1 MLQDLMP
8 KSSIQQAAAVI
19 FLALLLAWVAG
30 CARRETDVERGNRE
44 GILHL
49 GAGGE
54 PRDLDPTTNIG
65 SSESRIIATLFEGLV
80 VPSADGKKFLP
91 GSAERWDISLDGR
104 VYTFHLRPGLK
115 WSNGDP
121 LTADDFLYGFRRVLE
136 PAVGA
141 EAAQQAFI
149 ISGARDF
156 VEGHNKDPKSIGL
169 RVLDPLTFEI
179 TLDNPAPYFL
189 GQLCFY
195 PFYPLHR
202 PTLEKFDGYLRR
214 NSGWT
219 RPGNLVGNG
228 AFRLKS
234 WRANES
240 VTVEKNPAYW
250 DADRIRLREVVFH
263 SIDNP
268 DAEELAFRGGRL
280 HATFL
285 LNATKTESYRLA
297 KSPYLHT
304 EPELRSIWL
313 TFNVMEPPFN
323 DVRIRRALAL
333 AVDREALAQ
342 KVLRGQRPA
351 GNIVVPGAGGY
362 VGTANLVRDP
372 ERARALLAEAGFP
385 GGAGFPLVTLTY
397 TASRAGWKEA
407 CEALQFMWQKELGI
421 HVELAQIEYKVWLD
435 ALRTRKHQF
444 IYDGWGSFVDDP
456 VEWIGL
462 FASLSPNNDA
472 GWVNPEYDAHVTGAE
487 RAASPEERFDHFRA
501 AEAILLDQM
510 PILPLYHFNRNYLLQ
525 TSVLGWEDNLLDVH
539 PLKDVWLDPKPTAR
553 PLGMTTTR

>member
-179 TLDNPAPYFL
+179 TLDNPDPYFL
-189 GQLCFY
+189 
-195 PFYPLHR
+195 
-202 PTLEKFDGYLRR
+202 
-214 NSGWT
+214 
-219 RPGNLVGNG
+219 
-228 AFRLKS
+228 
-234 WRANES
+234 
-240 VTVEKNPAYW
+240 
-250 DADRIRLREVVFH
+250 
-263 SIDNP
+263 
-268 DAEELAFRGGRL
+268 
-280 HATFL
+280 
-285 LNATKTESYRLA
+285 
-297 KSPYLHT
+297 
-304 EPELRSIWL
+304 
-313 TFNVMEPPFN
+313 
-323 DVRIRRALAL
+323 
-333 AVDREALAQ
+333 
-342 KVLRGQRPA
+342 
-351 GNIVVPGAGGY
+351 
-362 VGTANLVRDP
+362 
-372 ERARALLAEAGFP
+372 
-385 GGAGFPLVTLTY
+385 
-397 TASRAGWKEA
+397 
-407 CEALQFMWQKELGI
+407 
-421 HVELAQIEYKVWLD
+421 
-435 ALRTRKHQF
+435 
-444 IYDGWGSFVDDP
+444 
-456 VEWIGL
+456 
-462 FASLSPNNDA
+462 
-472 GWVNPEYDAHVTGAE
+472 
-487 RAASPEERFDHFRA
+487 
-501 AEAILLDQM
+501 
-510 PILPLYHFNRNYLLQ
+510 
-525 TSVLGWEDNLLDVH
+525 
-539 PLKDVWLDPKPTAR
+539 
-553 PLGMTTTR
+553 